1 MNTVPD
7 ELQDRLVEHGQEHV
21 LKFWDDLNPTE
32 QIAFAK
38 QIDEIDFELLQQIQ
52 QEKVASR
59 SENILPSQTVQ
70 LHQEQ
75 SEVGVQRIKNGEL
88 AVLTVAGGQGTR
100 LGWSGPKGTFPATP
114 VTGKSLFQLVAEQ
127 IVFASRKYGTTIPWY
142 IMTSEEN
149 DAMTRSFLIDNNCFG
164 LDRTNIFVF
173 VQGEV
178 PAVDGKGKILLA
190 SKGEL
195 GMNPDG
201 HGGVIAAL
209 KNSGGLD
216 EMESRGIKYIS
227 YVQID
232 NPLAN
237 VVDPAFLGVHLSDAS
252 SKEVTSKC
260 VKKTE
265 SSERVGV
272 FCLVD
277 GSTTIVEYSDLP
289 EKKTIAVDEE
299 GRLIFDA
306 GSIALHIMSV
316 DFLQRIADDLPW
328 HVAKKKMSCVN
339 VQTGEIEHPTK
350 PNACKYERFVFD
362 ILPLATNS
370 LVVETTR
377 EEEFAPIKNKNAE
390 GIDTPQTSQ
399 QLQRDRARRWLDKN
413 GIEVGKN
420 ATVEISPLT
429 AASASDL
436 DTSKLPNSIGDDEIV
451 VL

>member
-1 MNTVPD
+1 MSTALN
-7 ELQDRLVEHGQEHV
+7 ELQERLVEHGQEHV
-21 LKFWDDLNPTE
+21 LKFWDELNLAE
-32 QIAFAK
+32 QIAFTQ

-52 QEKVASR
+52 QDNATTKSD
-59 SENILPSQTVQ
+59 NILPAQIVQ

-127 IVFASRKYGTTIPWY
+127 IVFASKKYGTTIPWY
-142 IMTSEEN
+142 IMTSKEN
-149 DAMTRSFLIDNNCFG
+149 DAITRSFLLDNNCFG

-190 SKGEL
+190 SKGTIA
-195 GMNPDG
+195 MNPDG

-237 VVDPAFLGVHLSDAS
+237 VVDPAFLGVHLSEDS

-272 FCLVD
+272 FCFGD
-277 GSTTIVEYSDLP
+277 GATTIGGYIDLP
-289 EKKTIAVDEE
+289 
-299 GRLIFDA
+299 
-306 GSIALHIMSV
+306 
-316 DFLQRIADDLPW
+316 
-328 HVAKKKMSCVN
+328 
-339 VQTGEIEHPTK
+339 
-350 PNACKYERFVFD
+350 
-362 ILPLATNS
+362 
-370 LVVETTR
+370 
-377 EEEFAPIKNKNAE
+377 
-390 GIDTPQTSQ
+390 
-399 QLQRDRARRWLDKN
+399 
-413 GIEVGKN
+413 
-420 ATVEISPLT
+420 
-429 AASASDL
+429 
-436 DTSKLPNSIGDDEIV
+436 
-451 VL
+451 